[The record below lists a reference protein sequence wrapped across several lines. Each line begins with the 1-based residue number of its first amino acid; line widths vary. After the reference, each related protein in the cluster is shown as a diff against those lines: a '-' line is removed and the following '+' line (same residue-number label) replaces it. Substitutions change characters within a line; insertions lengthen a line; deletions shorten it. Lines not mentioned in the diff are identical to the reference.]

1 MSRYH
6 FLTEVA
12 EEATSLGYRGHFA
25 QTIFMNHMSTPWEG
39 EASPED
45 STIRFHCYSSV
56 RIGDVN
62 TRTRSPL
69 DKL

>member
-12 EEATSLGYRGHFA
+12 EEATTMGRSLLANDIHESHVYR
-25 QTIFMNHMSTPWEG
+25 PREG
-39 EASPED
+39 ETSTED